1 MAKKKQEQ
9 QEQSQD
15 EHVMAILDKRTNK
28 TAVVSKMN
36 EQDGSL
42 EIVPPDKKNSSSFLK
57 LDRTSPLELFFTN
70 FKNQYENPTSFSFF
84 LVPLLLLEKTL
95 NAVVQIRKGED
106 PGVEGKKLVEN
117 SELNDEGRIAKLAR
131 RYKFDEHQL
140 PWKELAA
147 LGVDKQLLFDNHCMG
162 EMLKGRITSMAFPIS
177 KEVNGEKKD
186 MGEACFLCV
195 KGEDGKVQLKTL
207 SRLDKPQY
215 DLPTYKGVFTDEEK
229 QSLKDTGT
237 LGAIK
242 EMKDTHTGTVC
253 NCYVSFHEP
262 SNRIITM
269 PVDAIKIPDYIY
281 GKRLDD
287 KQKQILAS
295 GGRLPINDIQ
305 RKNDTLLS
313 GVAFVDPRI
322 MDIAFKQS
330 GEQLKVN
337 DTIMG
342 AKITP
347 EQKKMLQNH
356 EMVFVE
362 NMRYKGRVFSDD
374 VRFSNKS
381 NQLLIGRNAR
391 EYKPTID
398 SKKNDKKKEVK
409 QQAPRHVASV
419 KAQSKKEPFSHVT
432 GRLFMFTSDIYPALF
447 YGSRVYV

>member
-1 MAKKKQEQ
+1 
-9 QEQSQD
+9 
-15 EHVMAILDKRTNK
+15 MAILDKRTNK

-42 EIVPPDKKNSSSFLK
+42 EIVPPDKKNNGSFLK
-57 LDRTSPLELFFTN
+57 LDRTTPLELFFTN

-84 LVPLLLLEKTL
+84 LVPLVLLEKTL

-106 PGVEGKKLVEN
+106 PGAEGKKLVEN

-140 PWKELAA
+140 PWKELSA
-147 LGVDKQLLFDNHCMG
+147 LGIDKQLLFDNHCMG
-162 EMLKGRITSMAFPIS
+162 EMLKGRITSKAFPIT
-177 KEVNGEKKD
+177 KEINGEKKD

-215 DLPTYKGVFTDEEK
+215 DLPAYKGVFTDEEK
-229 QSLKDTGT
+229 QTLKDTGT

-337 DTIMG
+337 DTILG

-356 EMVFVE
+356 EMVFIE
-362 NMRYKGRVFSDD
+362 NMRYNGRVFSDD
-374 VRFSNKS
+374 IRFSNKS

-391 EYKPTID
+391 EYKPAID

-409 QQAPRHVASV
+409 QQASHHVASV
-419 KAQSKKEPFSHVT
+419 KARSKKSLSV
-432 GRLFMFTSDIYPALF
+432 
-447 YGSRVYV
+447 

>member
-1 MAKKKQEQ
+1 MA
-9 QEQSQD
+9 
-15 EHVMAILDKRTNK
+15 VLDKRTNK

-42 EIVPPDKKNSSSFLK
+42 EIVPPDKKNNNSFLK

-70 FKNQYENPTSFSFF
+70 FKNQYNNPTSFSFF
-84 LVPLLLLEKTL
+84 LIPLAVLEKTL
-95 NAVVQIRKGED
+95 NAVIQIRKGED
-106 PGVEGKKLVEN
+106 PGPEGKKLVEN

-140 PWKELAA
+140 PWKELSA
-147 LGVDKQLLFDNHCMG
+147 LGVDKQLLFENHCMG
-162 EMLKGRITSMAFPIS
+162 EMLKGRITSTAFPIS
-177 KEVNGEKKD
+177 KEVNGVKQD

-207 SRLDKPQY
+207 GRLDKPQY
-215 DLPTYKGVFTDEEK
+215 DLPAYKGVFTDEEK
-229 QSLKDTGT
+229 QKLQDTGT
-237 LGAIK
+237 LGGIK
-242 EMKDTHTGTVC
+242 EMKDTYTGKVC
-253 NCYVSFHEP
+253 NCYVAFHEP

-287 KQKQILAS
+287 KQKQALAS
-295 GGRLPINDIQ
+295 GGQLSINDIQ

-322 MDIAFKQS
+322 MDIAFKQA

-342 AKITP
+342 ARITP
-347 EQKKMLQNH
+347 EQKKMLENH
-356 EMVFVE
+356 EMVYIE
-362 NMRYKGRVFSDD
+362 NMRYKGRTFSDD

-381 NQLLIGRNAR
+381 NNLLIGKNAR
-391 EYKPTID
+391 EYKPNLENRKQDQKKESKQTARHAV
-398 SKKNDKKKEVK
+398 SFTPKPKKNSFS
-409 QQAPRHVASV
+409 VA
-419 KAQSKKEPFSHVT
+419 
-432 GRLFMFTSDIYPALF
+432 
-447 YGSRVYV
+447 

>member
-9 QEQSQD
+9 QEQSLD

-42 EIVPPDKKNSSSFLK
+42 EIVPPDKKNSGSFLK

-70 FKNQYENPTSFSFF
+70 FKNQYDNPTSFSFF
-84 LVPLLLLEKTL
+84 LVPLVLLEKTL

-140 PWKELAA
+140 PWKELGA
-147 LGVDKQLLFDNHCMG
+147 LGIDKQLLFDNHCMG
-162 EMLKGRITSMAFPIS
+162 EMLKGRITSKAFPIT

-215 DLPTYKGVFTDEEK
+215 DLPAYKGVFTDEEK

-237 LGAIK
+237 LGAVK

-295 GGRLPINDIQ
+295 GGQ

-356 EMVFVE
+356 EMVFIE
-362 NMRYKGRVFSDD
+362 NMRYKGRLFSDD

-391 EYKPTID
+391 EYKPAID
-398 SKKNDKKKEVK
+398 SKKNDKNKEVR

-419 KAQSKKEPFSHVT
+419 KAQPKKSLSV
-432 GRLFMFTSDIYPALF
+432 M
-447 YGSRVYV
+447 

>member
-9 QEQSQD
+9 EQQSQE
-15 EHVMAILDKRTNK
+15 EHVMAVLDKRTNK

-42 EIVPPDKKNSSSFLK
+42 EIVPPDKKNNNSFLK

-70 FKNQYENPTSFSFF
+70 FKNQYNNPTSFSFF
-84 LVPLLLLEKTL
+84 LIPLAVLEKTL
-95 NAVVQIRKGED
+95 NAVIQIRKGED
-106 PGVEGKKLVEN
+106 PGPEGKKLVEN

-140 PWKELAA
+140 PWKELSA
-147 LGVDKQLLFDNHCMG
+147 LGVDKQLLFENHCMG
-162 EMLKGRITSMAFPIS
+162 EMLKGRITSTAFPIS
-177 KEVNGEKKD
+177 KEVNGVKQD

-207 SRLDKPQY
+207 GRLDKPQY
-215 DLPTYKGVFTDEEK
+215 DLPAYKGVFTDEEK
-229 QSLKDTGT
+229 QKLQDTGT
-237 LGAIK
+237 LGGIK
-242 EMKDTHTGTVC
+242 EMKDTYTGKVC
-253 NCYVSFHEP
+253 NCYVAFHEP

-287 KQKQILAS
+287 KQKQVLAS
-295 GGRLPINDIQ
+295 GGQLSINDIQ

-322 MDIAFKQS
+322 MDIAFKQA

-342 AKITP
+342 ARITP
-347 EQKKMLQNH
+347 EQKKMLENH
-356 EMVFVE
+356 EMVYIE
-362 NMRYKGRVFSDD
+362 NMRYKGRTFSDD

-381 NQLLIGRNAR
+381 NNLLIGKNAR
-391 EYKPTID
+391 EYKPNLENRKQDQKKESKQTARHAV
-398 SKKNDKKKEVK
+398 SFTPKPKKNSFS
-409 QQAPRHVASV
+409 VA
-419 KAQSKKEPFSHVT
+419 
-432 GRLFMFTSDIYPALF
+432 
-447 YGSRVYV
+447 

>member
-1 MAKKKQEQ
+1 MA
-9 QEQSQD
+9 
-15 EHVMAILDKRTNK
+15 VLDKRTNK

-42 EIVPPDKKNSSSFLK
+42 EIVPPDKKNNNSFLK

-70 FKNQYENPTSFSFF
+70 FKNQYNNPTSFSFF
-84 LVPLLLLEKTL
+84 LIPLAVLEKTL
-95 NAVVQIRKGED
+95 NAVIQIRKGED
-106 PGVEGKKLVEN
+106 PGPEGKKLVEN

-140 PWKELAA
+140 PWKELSA
-147 LGVDKQLLFDNHCMG
+147 LGVDKQLLFENHCMG
-162 EMLKGRITSMAFPIS
+162 EMLKGRITSTAFPIS
-177 KEVNGEKKD
+177 KEVNGVKQD

-207 SRLDKPQY
+207 GRLDKPQY
-215 DLPTYKGVFTDEEK
+215 DLPAYKGVFTDEEK
-229 QSLKDTGT
+229 QKLQDTGT
-237 LGAIK
+237 LGGIK
-242 EMKDTHTGTVC
+242 EMKDTYTGKVC
-253 NCYVSFHEP
+253 NCYVAFHEP

-287 KQKQILAS
+287 KQKQVLAS
-295 GGRLPINDIQ
+295 GGQLSINDIQ

-322 MDIAFKQS
+322 MDIAFKQA

-342 AKITP
+342 ARITP
-347 EQKKMLQNH
+347 EQKKMLENH
-356 EMVFVE
+356 EMVYIE
-362 NMRYKGRVFSDD
+362 NMRYKGRTFSDD

-381 NQLLIGRNAR
+381 NNLLIGKNAR
-391 EYKPTID
+391 EYKPNLENRKQDQKKESKQTARHAV
-398 SKKNDKKKEVK
+398 SFTPKPKKNSFS
-409 QQAPRHVASV
+409 VA
-419 KAQSKKEPFSHVT
+419 
-432 GRLFMFTSDIYPALF
+432 
-447 YGSRVYV
+447 

>member
-42 EIVPPDKKNSSSFLK
+42 EIVPPDKKNNGSFLK
-57 LDRTSPLELFFTN
+57 LDRTTPLELFFTN

-84 LVPLLLLEKTL
+84 LVPLVLLEKTL

-106 PGVEGKKLVEN
+106 PGAEGKKLVEN

-140 PWKELAA
+140 PWKELSA
-147 LGVDKQLLFDNHCMG
+147 LGIDKQLLFDNHCMG
-162 EMLKGRITSMAFPIS
+162 EMLKGRITSKAFPIT
-177 KEVNGEKKD
+177 KEINGEKKD

-215 DLPTYKGVFTDEEK
+215 DLPAYKGVFTDEEK
-229 QSLKDTGT
+229 QTLKDTGT

-269 PVDAIKIPDYIY
+269 SADAIKIPDYIY

-337 DTIMG
+337 DTILG

-356 EMVFVE
+356 EMVFIE
-362 NMRYKGRVFSDD
+362 NMRYNGRVFSDD
-374 VRFSNKS
+374 IRFSNKS

-391 EYKPTID
+391 EYKPAID

-409 QQAPRHVASV
+409 QQAPHHVASV
-419 KAQSKKEPFSHVT
+419 KARSKKSLSV
-432 GRLFMFTSDIYPALF
+432 
-447 YGSRVYV
+447 

>member
-1 MAKKKQEQ
+1 M
-9 QEQSQD
+9 
-15 EHVMAILDKRTNK
+15 
-28 TAVVSKMN
+28 
-36 EQDGSL
+36 
-42 EIVPPDKKNSSSFLK
+42 
-57 LDRTSPLELFFTN
+57 
-70 FKNQYENPTSFSFF
+70 
-84 LVPLLLLEKTL
+84 EKTL

-215 DLPTYKGVFTDEEK
+215 DLPAYKGVFTDEEK

-262 SNRIITM
+262 SNRIITI

-391 EYKPTID
+391 EYKPTIEGR
-398 SKKNDKKKEVK
+398 KNDKKKEAK

-419 KAQSKKEPFSHVT
+419 KAQSKKSLSV
-432 GRLFMFTSDIYPALF
+432 M
-447 YGSRVYV
+447 

>member
-84 LVPLLLLEKTL
+84 LIPLAVLDKTL

-140 PWKELAA
+140 PWKELSA
-147 LGVDKQLLFDNHCMG
+147 LGIDKQLLFDNHCMG
-162 EMLKGRITSMAFPIS
+162 EMLKGRITSKAFPIS

-215 DLPTYKGVFTDEEK
+215 DLPAYKGVFTDEEK

-237 LGAIK
+237 LGTVK

-281 GKRLDD
+281 GKRLANDFNHID
-287 KQKQILAS
+287 CAYLCGVTIEFIQKRNHLFFVRDGDIEPAQVGILFDHFHEV
-295 GGRLPINDIQ
+295 I
-305 RKNDTLLS
+305 DT
-313 GVAFVDPRI
+313 GN
-322 MDIAFKQS
+322 
-330 GEQLKVN
+330 LKIHILCI
-337 DTIMG
+337 DSFG
-342 AKITP
+342 F
-347 EQKKMLQNH
+347 E
-356 EMVFVE
+356 
-362 NMRYKGRVFSDD
+362 
-374 VRFSNKS
+374 
-381 NQLLIGRNAR
+381 LLI
-391 EYKPTID
+391 K
-398 SKKNDKKKEVK
+398 V
-409 QQAPRHVASV
+409 
-419 KAQSKKEPFSHVT
+419 
-432 GRLFMFTSDIYPALF
+432 SD
-447 YGSRVYV
+447 RK